1 MQMKHDTGLDLE
13 LTQVL
18 EITDFFERRNKVN
31 ALIAKGI
38 TLTSDLLEKALATY
52 DFMVIN
58 QVLEYAI
65 EIGLKP
71 TTECLNIIIERR
83 AEVASQAYSEA
94 RMREQA
100 VDPAYNI
107 YALQAKTVKKLIES
121 GALVTP
127 EVVKK
132 SVNDDQSFGKNKITI
147 ALSETKLE
155 PTSTMLQNEFN
166 RISEI
171 RKNSQVLAQA
181 TRTGTSFFNTLPKE
195 LLVRMASL
203 MGNNE
208 NVIEEN
214 ELDVKRADEF
224 FPKLN

>member
-18 EITDFFERRNKVN
+18 EITDFFERRNKVD

-58 QVLEYAI
+58 QVLGYAI

-71 TTECLNIIIERR
+71 TTECLNIMIERR
-83 AEVASQAYSEA
+83 AEVASKAYYEA
-94 RMREQA
+94 SMRGQA
-100 VDPAYNI
+100 VDPTYDI
-107 YALQAKTVKKLIES
+107 YALQAKTVKKLIEA

-147 ALSETKLE
+147 ALSQTQLE

-181 TRTGTSFFNTLPKE
+181 IRTGTSFFNTLPKE
-195 LLVRMASL
+195 LLVRIASL